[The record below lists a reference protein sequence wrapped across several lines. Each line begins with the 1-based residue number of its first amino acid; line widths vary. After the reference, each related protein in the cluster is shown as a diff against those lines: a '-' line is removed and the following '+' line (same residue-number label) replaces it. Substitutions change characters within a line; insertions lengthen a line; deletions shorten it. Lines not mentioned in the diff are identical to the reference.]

1 MPDSRPGSFTR
12 RLRTRREQWWGRPF
26 RWFRLQSYRDAS
38 HRVCERFTRRFRDD
52 SDAAWRCCAYWPRAL
67 MNKWNSR
74 EFAQKHGCRVPS
86 LYWYG
91 RSIAQMPWA
100 SLPSRY
106 ALRPVWGAGRQ
117 GVHVVADERELVR
130 NVAMPDGAL
139 RRTLLG
145 EHGPVALT
153 PLLVEEFIPSEAGE
167 GRLPLEYK
175 CHAFGGMI
183 AAVQVIERTG
193 RHSGAHRF
201 YTSRWDAF
209 PDAMSTSY
217 PLAPVRP
224 APRCLDEMLAA
235 ASRMG
240 EAIGTYMRI
249 DFFASDAGPVFN
261 EFAST
266 PQLFT
271 PFTPYCEE
279 LFGALWQQ
287 QLPHAV

>member
-1 MPDSRPGSFTR
+1 MPHSHPGSFNH
-12 RLRTRREQWWGRPF
+12 RLHVRRELWWGRPF
-26 RWFRLQSYRDAS
+26 HWARLQSYRDAS
-38 HRVCERFTRRFRDD
+38 HRVGERFTRRFRDD
-52 SDAAWRCCAYWPRAL
+52 SDASWRCCAYWPRAL

-91 RSIAQMPWA
+91 RSIAAIPWTA
-100 SLPSRY
+100 LPARY

-117 GVHVVADERELVR
+117 GVHVVSDERELIR
-130 NVAMPDGAL
+130 NVAMPAEAL
-139 RRTLLG
+139 RRALLR

-153 PLLVEEFIPSEAGE
+153 LLLVEEFVPSENGA

-175 CHAFGGMI
+175 CHVFGGQI

-193 RHSGAHRF
+193 PHSGAHRF
-201 YTSRWDAF
+201 YTSRWDHF
-209 PDAMSTSY
+209 SDVMSPSY
-217 PLAPVRP
+217 PLAPPQP
-224 APRCLDEMLAA
+224 APRWLDQMLVA

-249 DFFASDAGPVFN
+249 DFFVSEDGPVFN

-266 PQLFT
+266 PQFNK
-271 PFTPYCEE
+271 PFTPYCDE
-279 LFGALWQQ
+279 LFGAFWQQ